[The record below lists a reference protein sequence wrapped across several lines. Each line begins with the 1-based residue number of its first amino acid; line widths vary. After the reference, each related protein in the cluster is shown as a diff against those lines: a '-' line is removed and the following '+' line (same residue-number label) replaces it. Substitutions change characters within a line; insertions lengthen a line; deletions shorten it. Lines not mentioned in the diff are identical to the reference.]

1 MIFKK
6 DNELAAAIVA
16 YVTGLRSARK
26 RPLRRSEILAWF
38 SGQDP
43 ELVSRTLDRLI
54 AEKRLKLVEDGR
66 PPQNSMASGTSKG
79 VASSSDSDDT
89 EPTR

>member
-6 DNELAAAIVA
+6 ESELAAAIVA

-38 SGQDP
+38 SKQDP
-43 ELVSRTLDRLI
+43 ELVSVTLDRLVK
-54 AEKRLKLVEDGR
+54 EGRLKLVEDD
-66 PPQNSMASGTSKG
+66 K
-79 VASSSDSDDT
+79 D
-89 EPTR
+89 

>member
-1 MIFKK
+1 MTEKPKK
-6 DNELAAAIVA
+6 ELAAAIVA

-43 ELVSRTLDRLI
+43 QLVSETLDRLVK
-54 AEKRLKLVEDGR
+54 EGRLKLVDEDPGK
-66 PPQNSMASGTSKG
+66 A
-79 VASSSDSDDT
+79 
-89 EPTR
+89 